1 MPYLRSIMV
10 DQWYKIKRRKT
21 ARSRIDVSF
30 LATFF
35 ENSKQRDEGT
45 YRAAFGA
52 SSYREHSVFFLINRR
67 EKKNRQ
73 TKLGSCAPFLIF
85 SLIRCSF
92 RIERFARRVPRLSH
106 SHANAVLSQRFRRT
120 FFPPPAL
127 LSDDHQTTIIA
138 KSRVPSI
145 LPPFF
150 FCFVLRAYK
159 KSCGTLTVG
168 MLSLFH

>member
-52 SSYREHSVFFLINRR
+52 SSYREHSVFLINRR
-67 EKKNRQ
+67 EKKIARRSSARVH
-73 TKLGSCAPFLIF
+73 LSLF
-85 SLIRCSF
+85 SLWSGVLFVSRGSLEGSRVFLTATLTRFSVNDFEERSF
-92 RIERFARRVPRLSH
+92 L
-106 SHANAVLSQRFRRT
+106 
-120 FFPPPAL
+120 PPAL

-145 LPPFF
+145 LPFF
-150 FCFVLRAYK
+150 FFVL
-159 KSCGTLTVG
+159 
-168 MLSLFH
+168 F

>member
-1 MPYLRSIMV
+1 MV

-67 EKKNRQ
+67 EKKKSPDEARLVC
-73 TKLGSCAPFLIF
+73 TFPYFLFDPVFF
-85 SLIRCSF
+85 SYREVRSKGPASF
-92 RIERFARRVPRLSH
+92 SQPR
-106 SHANAVLSQRFRRT
+106 
-120 FFPPPAL
+120 
-127 LSDDHQTTIIA
+127 
-138 KSRVPSI
+138 
-145 LPPFF
+145 
-150 FCFVLRAYK
+150 
-159 KSCGTLTVG
+159 
-168 MLSLFH
+168 